1 MWTWPPSSFPTTPEH
16 LHTELLH
23 RQSEWSHPVV
33 GHLPAML
40 GYKCC
45 LTMCVTRV
53 AAPLFSFGLCVVY
66 LPCDGKRYS
75 WPFWKETASRNFNK
89 DNLKHSVKFKMNQQH
104 VLLLDWNQEVL
115 LWFGHS
121 LSCTS
126 LTLIVSNSAAWK
138 KTQIGD
144 FNSLWHR
151 IFHKK
156 LYFYGEAHMYPSFAV
171 SDILSWGNKNVTQ
184 AKKSPRGSLTVFGS
198 SAKYH
203 SESEGIC

>member
-1 MWTWPPSSFPTTPEH
+1 MWAWPPSSFPTTPEH
-16 LHTELLH
+16 LHSELLH
-23 RQSEWSHPVV
+23 RQSEWRQPVV

-75 WPFWKETASRNFNK
+75 WPFWKETASRNFYK

-104 VLLLDWNQEVL
+104 ALLLDWNQEVL

-156 LYFYGEAHMYPSFAV
+156 NGIFTVKPTC
-171 SDILSWGNKNVTQ
+171 IL
-184 AKKSPRGSLTVFGS
+184 PLR
-198 SAKYH
+198 
-203 SESEGIC
+203 